1 MIQLK
6 NKTILI
12 TGGAGFLGS
21 ALVERLYRYNKIV
34 VLDNNP
40 EAIVKMSSV
49 YNKFDVD
56 VVVGSV
62 DEDEQFVNYIFS
74 KYLPDIIFHCASIK
88 DVVRCH
94 KFPLSAMSVNV
105 LGTMNF
111 ARAAD
116 KHSCEAFIFV
126 SSVLAEQAGTTYGMT
141 KLLGEKI
148 IQQISDGSTREGGS
162 GCRFVSCRLCNI
174 YGSPGSVVDIFRKN
188 ILAGKKLLIKA
199 DEYRTFMT
207 LDTAVDFLM
216 EAYENREQGQL
227 FVCESGVRC
236 SIEDIARRVC
246 EELGVKIEDL
256 DFEVV

>member
-1 MIQLK
+1 MIQPK

-21 ALVERLYRYNKIV
+21 ALVERLCRYNKIV

-40 EAIVKMSSV
+40 GAVAKMSSF
-49 YNKFDVD
+49 YDKFDVD
-56 VVVGSV
+56 VIVGSI
-62 DEDEQFVNYIFS
+62 EDEQFVNYVFL
-74 KYLPDIIFHCASIK
+74 KYSLDIVFHCASIK

-105 LGTMNF
+105 LGTMNL
-111 ARAAD
+111 ARAAN

-148 IQQISDGSTREGGS
+148 IQQISEGSMREDGS

-188 ILAGKKLLIKA
+188 ISAGEKLLIKV
-199 DEYRTFMT
+199 DEYRTFMM
-207 LDTAVDFLM
+207 LDTAVDFLL
-216 EAYENREQGQL
+216 EAYENKEQGQL

-236 SIEDIARRVC
+236 SIEDIAKRVC
-246 EELGVKIEDL
+246 EELGVKMENL

>member
-1 MIQLK
+1 MIQPK

-21 ALVERLYRYNKIV
+21 ALVERLCRYNKIII
-34 VLDNNP
+34 LDNNP
-40 EAIVKMSSV
+40 GAVFKISSL

-56 VVVGSV
+56 VVVGSI
-62 DEDEQFVNYIFS
+62 EDEQFVNYVFS
-74 KYLPDIIFHCASIK
+74 KHIPDIVFHCASIK

-105 LGTMNF
+105 LGTMNL

-148 IQQISDGSTREGGS
+148 IQQIFECSIREGGS

-188 ILAGKKLLIKA
+188 ILAGEKLRIKA
-199 DEYRTFMT
+199 DEHRTFMM

-216 EAYENREQGQL
+216 EAYENREQGRL
-227 FVCESGVRC
+227 FICESGVRC

-246 EELGVKIEDL
+246 EELGVSMENL

>member
-12 TGGAGFLGS
+12 TGGAGFLGA

-49 YNKFDVD
+49 YDKFDVD
-56 VVVGSV
+56 VVVGSI
-62 DEDEQFVNYIFS
+62 EDEEFVNYVFS
-74 KYLPDIIFHCASIK
+74 KHLPDIVFHCASIK
-88 DVVRCH
+88 DVARCH
-94 KFPLSAMSVNV
+94 NFPLSAISVNI
-105 LGTMNF
+105 LGTMNL

-116 KHSCEAFIFV
+116 KYLCEAFIFV
-126 SSVLAEQAGTTYGMT
+126 SSVLAEKAETTYGMT

-148 IQQISDGSTREGGS
+148 IQQISECSIHEDGN

-174 YGSPGSVVDIFRKN
+174 YGSPGSVVDIFRKK
-188 ILAGKKLLIKA
+188 IFAGEKLQIKA
-199 DEYRTFMT
+199 NEYRTFMA

-216 EAYENREQGQL
+216 KAYENREQGQL

-246 EELGVKIEDL
+246 EECGVEMKDL

>member
-1 MIQLK
+1 MIQPK

-21 ALVERLYRYNKIV
+21 ALVERLCRYNKIV

-40 EAIVKMSSV
+40 ETIVKMSSV
-49 YNKFDVD
+49 YDKFDVD
-56 VVVGSV
+56 VVVGSI
-62 DEDEQFVNYIFS
+62 EDEQFVNYIFS
-74 KYLPDIIFHCASIK
+74 KYLPDIVFHCASIK

-94 KFPLSAMSVNV
+94 KFPLSAMSVNI
-105 LGTMNF
+105 LGTMNL

-126 SSVLAEQAGTTYGMT
+126 SSVLAEKAGTTYGMT
-141 KLLGEKI
+141 KLIGEKI
-148 IQQISDGSTREGGS
+148 IQQISEGSICEDGS
-162 GCRFVSCRLCNI
+162 GCRFVSCMLCNI

-188 ILAGKKLLIKA
+188 ILAGEKLLIKA
-199 DEYRTFMT
+199 DEYRTFMM
-207 LDTAVDFLM
+207 LDAAVDFLL
-216 EAYENREQGQL
+216 EAYENKEQGQL

-236 SIEDIARRVC
+236 SIEDIAKRVC
-246 EELGVKIEDL
+246 EELGVKMEDL